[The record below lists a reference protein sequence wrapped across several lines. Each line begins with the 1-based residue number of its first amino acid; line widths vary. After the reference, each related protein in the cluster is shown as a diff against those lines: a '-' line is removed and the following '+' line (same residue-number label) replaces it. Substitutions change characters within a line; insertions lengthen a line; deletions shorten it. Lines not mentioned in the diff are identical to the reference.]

1 MTSGE
6 LLKRLEKVESRED
19 RLAVID
25 QLQAIHLPEIARES
39 FRAAKQNRMHGDI
52 RNLMKVLELGT
63 YVEGSSREGT
73 PAVETAR
80 KIKSSPLYRGAEQ
93 EKESNW
99 LSRAFEALGEAI
111 SRLFNRRQNQEEPA
125 SPSSAPSGQWLVY
138 TMWGV
143 LGVAAAVLLVLAAR
157 YFVFKRSLTRKAKAL
172 MEEDE
177 PERTLDE
184 WLVMADQLAGDG
196 KFREAVRCLYLAC
209 LLKFDEAGVARF
221 RRGQTNWEHYARIAS
236 SPKKPEGL
244 DFRSPTQ
251 AFDRVWYGMYV
262 EGLADVTRVKAW
274 YQMVSDSLKPP
285 EAVK

>member
-1 MTSGE
+1 MFGGRISSRVFSCSLLVLFLASLAWSQPMTSGE

-99 LSRAFEALGEAI
+99 LSRAFEAVSLTVGRTKKNQRAHPLRPPG
-111 SRLFNRRQNQEEPA
+111 SGSFTRCGACSAWPRRFSSCSQLVT
-125 SPSSAPSGQWLVY
+125 SFSSA
-138 TMWGV
+138 
-143 LGVAAAVLLVLAAR
+143 A
-157 YFVFKRSLTRKAKAL
+157 
-172 MEEDE
+172 
-177 PERTLDE
+177 
-184 WLVMADQLAGDG
+184 
-196 KFREAVRCLYLAC
+196 
-209 LLKFDEAGVARF
+209 
-221 RRGQTNWEHYARIAS
+221 
-236 SPKKPEGL
+236 
-244 DFRSPTQ
+244 
-251 AFDRVWYGMYV
+251 
-262 EGLADVTRVKAW
+262 
-274 YQMVSDSLKPP
+274 
-285 EAVK
+285 